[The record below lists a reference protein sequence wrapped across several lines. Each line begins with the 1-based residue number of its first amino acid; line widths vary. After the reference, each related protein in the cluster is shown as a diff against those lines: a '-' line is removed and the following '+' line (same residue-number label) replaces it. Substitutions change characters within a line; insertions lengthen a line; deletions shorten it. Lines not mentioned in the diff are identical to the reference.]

1 MYVPFSSYNNRWHWL
16 RYRLRLYYTGPFF
29 LPVFTRPVRRTGR
42 GLGQG
47 RQREGGKVRGQGS
60 RQVGWVGACPYVLL
74 QLPSPPPSAVAGRPA
89 GGDTCRPGS
98 RPSPDVCARARAR
111 ARVCV
116 CASVCVS
123 VCVCVW
129 LSELLYPIWR
139 SCAIRNK
146 VRSVR
151 DRLNLTR
158 TVRWFVAAA
167 TFTESALKD
176 VVNFAS
182 RGHNAW
188 WLV

>member
-1 MYVPFSSYNNRWHWL
+1 MALVEIQIATVLHR
-16 RYRLRLYYTGPFF
+16 TIFF
-29 LPVFTRPVRRTGR
+29 ACVYPPRPPYWERAGARKAAGR
-42 GLGQG
+42 GEGE
-47 RQREGGKVRGQGS
+47 RAREQASRVGGGTS
-60 RQVGWVGACPYVLL
+60 ICASPASLA
-74 QLPSPPPSAVAGRPA
+74 PSFRRRRPA
-89 GGDTCRPGS
+89 GGRRHLPAGVQAVARC
-98 RPSPDVCARARAR
+98 VCVCVCAR